1 MVQDAGKAGDA
12 MPKLP
17 LALVCLMVGVAA
29 SASAQTQPAVGTR
42 LNGGPRV
49 RPNDGRSAALLVE
62 GIARS
67 ASIRRTI
74 DAIEASDLIVYVEMQ
89 PALRKRVAGSLTW
102 ITKTPQFRYVRI
114 SINPEQ
120 IGEQAVALLGHELHH
135 ALEVAREPSVIS
147 PATLEAFYK
156 RIGNAVG
163 MHLVGWDTAGARD
176 AGDEVKREL
185 ALARGANRAVESIR
199 EFDPL
204 EWHVL
209 YRRARERA
217 Q

>member
-1 MVQDAGKAGDA
+1 MS
-12 MPKLP
+12 KLP
-17 LALVCLMVGVAA
+17 LAIVCLMLGAA
-29 SASAQTQPAVGTR
+29 TTASAQTVTPASDR

-49 RPNDGRSAALLVE
+49 RPNDGRSATLLVE
-62 GIARS
+62 GIAKS
-67 ASIRRTI
+67 PSIRRTI
-74 DAIEASDLIVYVEMQ
+74 DAIEQSDLIVYIEMQ
-89 PALRKRVAGSLTW
+89 PSLRKRVAGSLTW
-102 ITKTPQFRYVRI
+102 LTKTPQFRYVRI

-120 IGEQAVALLGHELHH
+120 IGEQAIALLGHELHH
-135 ALEVAREPSVIS
+135 ALEVAREPAVVD
-147 PATLEAFYK
+147 PASLEAFYK

-163 MHLVGWDTAGARD
+163 LHTIGWDTEGARD

-185 ALARGANRAVESIR
+185 ALARGNSRAIESIR

-204 EWHVL
+204 EWHVV